1 MDDILRSCYSGRL
14 RSTDLIKKTMG
25 GVSQNIANGFWT
37 LTTYKPKSIILTL
50 KNALGAV
57 VASTLVKYAVFDNT
71 EGNPY
76 NYNWMT
82 LTNKGVVTT
91 TQDGVFEVLY
101 TGNAIMGET
110 VYIAIIHPV
119 VSSTESM
126 IWGVTVQ

>member
-1 MDDILRSCYSGRL
+1 
-14 RSTDLIKKTMG
+14 MG
-25 GVSQNIANGFWT
+25 GVSQSIANDFWT

-50 KNALGAV
+50 KNALGTV